1 MQKLNDKNERSFMV
15 VMKGDLEVVGLGL
28 NIMHGQ
34 YSLVRYHFGISF
46 WIAVGAEAA
55 AVIRPSVKV

>member
-1 MQKLNDKNERSFMV
+1 V
-15 VMKGDLEVVGLGL
+15 
-28 NIMHGQ
+28 NIVHGQ

-46 WIAVGAEAA
+46 WIAGFQARTKREQCHHPKVQENEENRGAEAA